1 MRCEGHCIRTTI
13 PSSMPFLTDNPP
25 TNFLE
30 AILALLRWLGRLLE
44 WLSF

>member
-1 MRCEGHCIRTTI
+1 MRSH
-13 PSSMPFLTDNPP
+13 MQFLTDAPP

-30 AILALLRWLGRLLE
+30 AILALLRWLARVLE

>member
-1 MRCEGHCIRTTI
+1 MLWTN
-13 PSSMPFLTDNPP
+13 DAPP

-30 AILALLRWLGRLLE
+30 AILALLRWLGKFLE